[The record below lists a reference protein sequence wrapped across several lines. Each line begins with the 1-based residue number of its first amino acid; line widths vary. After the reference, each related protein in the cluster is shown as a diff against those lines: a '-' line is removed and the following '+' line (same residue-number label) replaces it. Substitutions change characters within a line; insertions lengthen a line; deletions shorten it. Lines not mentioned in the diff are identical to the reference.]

1 MKKTKKILVTTL
13 ALALAIGL
21 STGVCVAQQPTATD
35 KSAPTKSETKDRI
48 VVKGKIAQMGSA
60 GYYVQG
66 EDPPGELLIVNPN
79 AKQLASLMKK
89 GNTVKIEGYRTIS
102 ADRLFVEKIDG
113 KKYHGDSKSAV
124 Q

>member
-1 MKKTKKILVTTL
+1 MKKQKGILATMLAMVL
-13 ALALAIGL
+13 ALGL
-21 STGVCVAQQPTATD
+21 SAGIFATQQPTAPG
-35 KSAPTKSETKDRI
+35 KPAPAKSEAKDRI

-79 AKQLASLMKK
+79 ARQLESLMKK

-102 ADRLFVEKIDG
+102 ADRLFVEKING

>member
-1 MKKTKKILVTTL
+1 
-13 ALALAIGL
+13 
-21 STGVCVAQQPTATD
+21 
-35 KSAPTKSETKDRI
+35 
-48 VVKGKIAQMGSA
+48 MGSA

-113 KKYHGDSKSAV
+113 KKYHGVRNLLCNDPQPEWSNSQVMVRSCK
-124 Q
+124 